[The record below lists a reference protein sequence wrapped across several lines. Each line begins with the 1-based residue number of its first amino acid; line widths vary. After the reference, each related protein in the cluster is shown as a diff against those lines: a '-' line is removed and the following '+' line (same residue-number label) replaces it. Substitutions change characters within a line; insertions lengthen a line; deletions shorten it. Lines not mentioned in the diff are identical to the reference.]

1 MYESMNA
8 ATKAFIITKTVLRHI
23 KNLNFLQNIKIET
36 IVALN
41 KTIEMQ

>member
-1 MYESMNA
+1 MHA
-8 ATKAFIITKTVLRHI
+8 ATKTFIATKTVLRHI